1 MNPATPLDRTETQTL
16 ALAGIVQAVHLAL
29 SVARQGDADPL
40 ASAASLG
47 SVLRMSADTVEDIFG
62 GLAGLRSG
70 LRMLV
75 AQLQGAQ
82 RDAEL
87 VRVLATVMSLER
99 KYARHHTMQTELRGR
114 LHVIANEFTPE
125 QASEMVSVEALAK
138 AYLATISTLTP
149 RIRVT
154 GNPTM
159 LKEDANVARI
169 RAFLL
174 AALRSAALW
183 RQLGGRGWRLLIGRK
198 QIGETAQRLLGRSLS
213 LV

>member
-1 MNPATPLDRTETQTL
+1 MNPVPALSRNEAQTL

-29 SVARQGDADPL
+29 LVARQGDAEPG
-40 ASAASLG
+40 ASATSLN
-47 SVLRMSADTVEDIFG
+47 SVLRFSADTAEDIYG
-62 GLAGLRSG
+62 GLPGLRFG

-82 RDAEL
+82 RDADL
-87 VRVLATVMSLER
+87 LRIVATVMSLER
-99 KYARHHTMQTELRGR
+99 KYARRHAMQNELRER
-114 LHVIANEFTPE
+114 LQAIARELTPE
-125 QASEMVSVEALAK
+125 QAGETALIDALAK

-159 LKEDANVARI
+159 LKEDVNVARI
-169 RAFLL
+169 RAYLL

-183 RQLGGRGWRLLIGRK
+183 RQLGGRGWRLLLGRK
-198 QIGETAQRLLGRSLS
+198 QLGETAQRLLGRSLA